1 MIIIAIEWV
10 MVLNGGF
17 FFFVILTLPVI
28 VWLTILWIEYN
39 LFGLIYVY
47 VSVFYCVNLHLSF
60 LDEPAH

>member
-1 MIIIAIEWV
+1 MIIIAIEWA

-47 VSVFYCVNLHLSF
+47 VSVFYYVKLHLSF
-60 LDEPAH
+60 LDEPAL